1 MGSVFTNG
9 FWITKAGRED
19 EFVSAWKELA
29 AWVLATFPDA
39 APQSLFRD
47 LDNRSRFVVL
57 DEWESTEAVVECRRN
72 PEFRKRFAE
81 LLRGPV
87 ESVEGAMLE
96 AVVSPG

>member
-57 DEWESTEAVVECRRN
+57 DKWNSTEAVLECRRH
-72 PEFRKRFAE
+72 PEFRRRITE
-81 LLRGPV
+81 LLSGPL
-87 ESVEGAMLE
+87 ESLEGTMLE
-96 AVVSPG
+96 AIDFS